1 MNLDPISRSI
11 EAYACHTSPGQVCGY
26 VSETTSVQARNARHC
41 RHGSCYLF
49 GNSVACFTCR
59 SW

>member
-1 MNLDPISRSI
+1 MNLDPISRGI
-11 EAYACHTSPGQVCGY
+11 EAYAYHTSPGQVCGY
-26 VSETTSVQARNARHC
+26 VAKTTSVQARNTRHC
-41 RHGSCYLF
+41 RHGSSYLC